1 MVKKKPTGRVCVKGK
16 QRISLSFEQSAYKI
30 ELKLAVL
37 AYWKLAYWK
46 SNDMETSIAQT
57 ADVSWNKPSKVKMRE
72 YWTNKIVLHMKNMST
87 FRASAPSSQELL
99 GWILNVWGY
108 LSEDTI
114 KS

>member
-16 QRISLSFEQSAYKI
+16 QRISLSFERSAYKI

-37 AYWKLAYWK
+37 AYWKG
-46 SNDMETSIAQT
+46 NDIETSIAQP

-72 YWTNKIVLHMKNMST
+72 YWTNKIVLHIKNMST
-87 FRASAPSSQELL
+87 LRASAPSRQELL
-99 GWILNVWGY
+99 RWILNVWDY

>member
-37 AYWKLAYWK
+37 AYWK
-46 SNDMETSIAQT
+46 SNDMETSIAQP

-87 FRASAPSSQELL
+87 FRASAPSRQELL
-99 GWILNVWGY
+99 GWILNVWDY